1 MTTTTVTVPMSE
13 YGGRVVSPDMFADL
27 GVGEA
32 SFTISDD
39 CLCVQ
44 FKAVLSAAIR
54 ATVADRLTSRD
65 DADQTARAE
74 LTALLTAAQASPGDC
89 AASHALTVALTVYLL
104 DN

>member
-1 MTTTTVTVPMSE
+1 
-13 YGGRVVSPDMFADL
+13 MFADL
-27 GVGEA
+27 GIGEA
-32 SFTISDD
+32 SFTIVDD
-39 CLCVQ
+39 CLCVR
-44 FKAVLSAAIR
+44 FTTILSATDR

-89 AASHALTVALTVYLL
+89 AANHALTVALTAYLL